1 MILDRIHTR
10 CHYYDP
16 LELHYKLSEGERL
29 LLLTECM
36 RAQWEGDGFG
46 AFIGNEIG
54 HTAPAL
60 AQFYSFIGADEIAD
74 CIRLILCHIEG
85 EFPKEIDDRRSLATR
100 LERLPAL
107 DEVDG
112 RFYRALKTDLLEKQI
127 MDYVESHQS
136 DFLDPPDELIA
147 QLKTGEGIREHY
159 LTDRDRKIL
168 DRTSKDGVAHMIT
181 GLKQIEGLAELSAM
195 MAHGNTEAA
204 AGKYRE
210 IFNCD
215 EDEARSAI
223 EQWKKR
229 NL

>member
-1 MILDRIHTR
+1 MQRVHRLV
-10 CHYYDP
+10 
-16 LELHYKLSEGERL
+16 ERG
-29 LLLTECM
+29 
-36 RAQWEGDGFG
+36 RDQGRRR
-46 AFIGNEIG
+46 
-54 HTAPAL
+54 L
-60 AQFYSFIGADEIAD
+60 AQQALEVRHPEQLPG
-74 CIRLILCHIEG
+74 R
-85 EFPKEIDDRRSLATR
+85 R